1 MNAIQK
7 LRQLVG
13 EVNKGPASA
22 MQAWPV
28 AARLLSRMP
37 LDAAEVER
45 VCKARDPIGLD
56 VLVRRLEDPGAGQ
69 PAEADPAVA
78 AVTPDE
84 MKAALH
90 AFNKRLKV
98 MRLSDESRLGGRY
111 TSGGHVSK
119 IDAIQPPD
127 GYAPAVW
134 KALVAAGKLRDT
146 GNGFY
151 APAS

>member
-1 MNAIQK
+1 MNAVQK

-28 AARLLSRMP
+28 ATRLLSRMP
-37 LDAAEVER
+37 LDADEVSR
-45 VCKARDPIGLD
+45 VCEARDVVGLD
-56 VLVRRLEDPGAGQ
+56 ALVTRLENPQPEKPAADDP
-69 PAEADPAVA
+69 EVA
-78 AVTPDE
+78 AVSAEE

-111 TSGGHVSK
+111 TSGGRKSK
-119 IDAIQPPD
+119 IDAIQPP
-127 GYAPAVW
+127 GEYPEAVW
-134 KALVAAGKLRDT
+134 KALVAAGKLRYT
-146 GNGFY
+146 GEGFY
-151 APAS
+151 APA